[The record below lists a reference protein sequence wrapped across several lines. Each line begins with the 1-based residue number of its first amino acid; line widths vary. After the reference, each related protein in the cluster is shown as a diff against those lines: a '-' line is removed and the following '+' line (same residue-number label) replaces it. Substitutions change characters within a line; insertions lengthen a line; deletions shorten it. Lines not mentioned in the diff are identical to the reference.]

1 MQDRAEPRA
10 VPLEA
15 SAPSAADAAA
25 LLIMLTATTGLS
37 QFYRSALN
45 VIAPELI
52 EELRLSPEA
61 LGFANAAF
69 FWALLAVQVPVG
81 ILFDRVGARITVGVL
96 AVASVAGAVMHGF
109 IHDATGLTLARFL
122 LGVGHGGSFM
132 ATIFLISRWW
142 PRERW
147 STAMSWVFATSMLGV
162 VLAGTPL
169 AVASQVI
176 GWRGAFIFMSV
187 VSAATGLFFYLLV
200 RDDPPGRPAIQRS
213 TDRLAVMLRGYVDIV
228 RIPGLWRILG
238 LQATAYAVLATIM
251 GLWAGPYLGHVHGL
265 DTVARGHVLVAMAV
279 AQTLGVLVA
288 GPLDRIFNSRKLIA
302 SGGALLTIAILL
314 ALAYDAHPPTGVAI
328 GLLIALS
335 AASSYGVHVV
345 THARSFYPEHLA
357 GRGTTTA
364 NMAQLLGCAA
374 MPMLTGLIPAL
385 FPVTPVGYAPVAY
398 QWIFATIAAS
408 LAAGLAIYFSATDVR
423 PRSSPAPEAPKIQ

>member
-1 MQDRAEPRA
+1 MPR
-10 VPLEA
+10 
-15 SAPSAADAAA
+15 SAYETQRGPSAADAAA
-25 LLIMLTATTGLS
+25 LLVMLTATTGLS

-52 EELRLSPEA
+52 QELRLSPEA
-61 LGFANAAF
+61 LGLANAAF

-81 ILFDRVGARITVGVL
+81 ILFDRVGARTTVGVL
-96 AVASVAGAVMHGF
+96 AVVSVIGAIMHGF
-109 IHDATGLTLARFL
+109 IHDAAGLTIARFL

-132 ATIFLISRWW
+132 ATIFLVSRWW

-169 AVASQVI
+169 AAASQMI

-200 RDDPPGRPAIQRS
+200 RDDPPGRPAGRRS
-213 TDRLAVMLRGYVDIV
+213 TDRLDIMLRGYIEIL
-228 RIPGLWRILG
+228 RIPGLWRILA

-279 AQTLGVLVA
+279 SQTVGVLVA
-288 GPLDRIFNSRKLIA
+288 GPLDRVFNSRKLIA
-302 SGGALLTIAILL
+302 SGGAILTIALLL
-314 ALAYDAHPPTGVAI
+314 ALAYEPHPPLGMAI
-328 GLLIALS
+328 GLLVALS

-357 GRGTTTA
+357 GRGATTA

-385 FPVTPVGYAPVAY
+385 FPITAVGYAPVAY
-398 QWIFATIAAS
+398 QWIFASIAAS
-408 LAAGLAIYFSATDVR
+408 LAAGLAIYFSSTDVK
-423 PRSSPAPEAPKIQ
+423 PRSAPLQTANDNKPI

>member
-1 MQDRAEPRA
+1 MQDRVDATAHAADVLAPR
-10 VPLEA
+10 
-15 SAPSAADAAA
+15 AADAAA
-25 LLIMLTATTGLS
+25 LLVMLTATTGLS

-52 EELRLSPEA
+52 QELQLSSEA
-61 LGFANAAF
+61 LGLANAAF

-81 ILFDRVGARITVGVL
+81 ILFDRVGARVTVGVL
-96 AVASVAGAVMHGF
+96 AIASVAGAVMHGSV
-109 IHDATGLTLARFL
+109 HDAAGLTLARFL

-132 ATIFLISRWW
+132 ATVFLISRWW

-147 STAMSWVFATSMLGV
+147 STAMSWIFAMSMLGV

-169 AVASQVI
+169 AAASQIV
-176 GWRGAFIFMSV
+176 GWRSAFVAMGV
-187 VSAATGLFFYLLV
+187 VSALTGLFFYLLV
-200 RDDPPGRPAIQRS
+200 RDDPPGRPATTHARASIGS
-213 TDRLAVMLRGYVDIV
+213 LLRGYIEVV
-228 RIPGLWRILG
+228 RIPGLLRILG

-265 DTVARGHVLVAMAV
+265 DTVARGNVLVAMAV

-288 GPLDRIFNSRKLIA
+288 GPLDRVINSRKKIA
-302 SGGALLTIAILL
+302 GGGAILTIALL
-314 ALAYDAHPPTGVAI
+314 GALAWEARPPTGVAI

-345 THARSFYPEHLA
+345 THARSVYPEHLA

-374 MPMLTGLIPAL
+374 MPVVTGLIPGF
-385 FPVTPVGYAPVAY
+385 FPVTASGYAPVAY

-408 LAAGLAIYFSATDVR
+408 LAAGLAVYVTSTDVR
-423 PRSSPAPEAPKIQ
+423 PRLGPVPTATKT